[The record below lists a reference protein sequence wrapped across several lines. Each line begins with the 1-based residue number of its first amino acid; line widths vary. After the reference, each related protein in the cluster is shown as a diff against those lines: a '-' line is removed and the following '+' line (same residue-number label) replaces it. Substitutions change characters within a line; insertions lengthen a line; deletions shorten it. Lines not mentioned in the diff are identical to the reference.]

1 MGCGYFQDKTN
12 IKSIRLDKD
21 HSPIYYGTMETN
33 KKSTTKDMVNLLNE
47 DYKETMN
54 SGYKRS
60 NRFSGESIQLTKE
73 EANKYDAIINNEYA
87 ATQEDELRQDV
98 GISEL
103 WNAVRRDLDWFRK
116 HNPKAYMVL
125 LD

>member
-1 MGCGYFQDKTN
+1 
-12 IKSIRLDKD
+12 
-21 HSPIYYGTMETN
+21 
-33 KKSTTKDMVNLLNE
+33 MVNLLNE

-54 SGYKRS
+54 SRYKRS
-60 NRFSGESIQLTKE
+60 NRFTGESIQLTKE
-73 EANKYDAIINNEYA
+73 EANKYDAIINNEWA
-87 ATQEDELRQDV
+87 ATQEDNLKQDV

-116 HNPKAYMVL
+116 HNAKAYMVL

>member
-1 MGCGYFQDKTN
+1 
-12 IKSIRLDKD
+12 
-21 HSPIYYGTMETN
+21 MET
-33 KKSTTKDMVNLLNE
+33 KTEIRK
-47 DYKETMN
+47 
-54 SGYKRS
+54 

-73 EANKYDAIINNEYA
+73 EANKYDAIINNERA
-87 ATQEDELRQDV
+87 ATEEDELKQDV

-116 HNPKAYMVL
+116 HNAKAYMVL

>member
-21 HSPIYYGTMETN
+21 HSPIYYGTMET
-33 KKSTTKDMVNLLNE
+33 KTEIRK
-47 DYKETMN
+47 
-54 SGYKRS
+54 

-73 EANKYDAIINNEYA
+73 EANKYDAIINNEWA
-87 ATQEDELRQDV
+87 ATQEDNLRQDV

-116 HNPKAYMVL
+116 NNAKAYMVL